1 MGATFCA
8 EYTFS
13 TMSRERIA
21 KEDVRRF
28 WEANPLSAAGIP
40 FEPGTPEFF
49 VEHTRLRELE
59 TTYET
64 KLWAYNAKEAAG
76 TQVLDVGCGNGY
88 VTCQFAEAGAN
99 VVAVDLTER
108 AVELTRARLAQRGLT
123 AEVRQAD
130 AEELPFEDETF
141 DTVVSFG
148 VIHHTPDTEKAV
160 KEFYR
165 VLKPDGRLRLMLYHR
180 NSFAYRALFPAKR
193 LLQRGSRGQTAS
205 DQVNAVDGPTNP
217 LGKVYSKS
225 EVRAL
230 LHLFTDI
237 EFRTEEMFF
246 NRARRV
252 PAPLRKFIEKRW
264 GWHLYIRAKKPT
276 LE

>member
-1 MGATFCA
+1 MG
-8 EYTFS
+8 
-13 TMSRERIA
+13 RQRIT
-21 KEDVRRF
+21 KQEVRDF
-28 WEANPLSAAGIP
+28 WEENPLSSAGIP

-49 VEHTRLRELE
+49 AEHTRLRELE
-59 TTYET
+59 TTQET
-64 KLWAYNAKEAAG
+64 KLWAYNLEEEEGK
-76 TQVLDVGCGNGY
+76 QVLDVGCGNGY

-99 VVAVDLTER
+99 VVAIDLTER
-108 AVELTRARLAQRGLT
+108 AVELTQVRLAQLGLT
-123 AEVRQAD
+123 AEVIRAD
-130 AEELPFEDETF
+130 AEALPFGDETF

-160 KEFYR
+160 KELHR

-230 LHLFTDI
+230 LHLFTNI
-237 EFRTEEMFF
+237 EFRPEEMFF
-246 NRARRV
+246 NRARHI
-252 PAPLRKFIEKRW
+252 PTPLRNFIARRW
-264 GWHLYIRAKKPT
+264 GWHLYIRARKST
-276 LE
+276 QD